1 MSKREPD
8 TKIEAGKG
16 FHNFCNSGLNRKK
29 NTDRTLTRKLINYKI
44 TSYQQKKD
52 GCYFKFNEKVLFR
65 TDSKTQMEYFK
76 TAVGGSVMTANEARR
91 KLDLPD
97 REGGDV
103 LLANG
108 SMVPL
113 TMAGAAYTKGQQ
125 IPDDPED
132 PDNITDPETDPDN
145 ITDPETDPDKIID
158 PDDPDRDKDGEE

>member
-1 MSKREPD
+1 MSRGLGDVYKR
-8 TKIEAGKG
+8 
-16 FHNFCNSGLNRKK
+16 
-29 NTDRTLTRKLINYKI
+29 
-44 TSYQQKKD
+44 Q
-52 GCYFKFNEKVLFR
+52 
-65 TDSKTQMEYFK
+65 
-76 TAVGGSVMTANEARR
+76 ANEARR

-132 PDNITDPETDPDN
+132 PDNITDPETDPDK
-145 ITDPETDPDKIID
+145 IIDPETDPDKIID
-158 PDDPDRDKDGEE
+158 PDDPDKDKDGEE

>member
-1 MSKREPD
+1 
-8 TKIEAGKG
+8 
-16 FHNFCNSGLNRKK
+16 
-29 NTDRTLTRKLINYKI
+29 
-44 TSYQQKKD
+44 
-52 GCYFKFNEKVLFR
+52 
-65 TDSKTQMEYFK
+65 
-76 TAVGGSVMTANEARR
+76 MTANEARR

-132 PDNITDPETDPDN
+132 PDNITDPETDPDK
-145 ITDPETDPDKIID
+145 IIDPETDLDK
-158 PDDPDRDKDGEE
+158 DKDGEE